1 MEKKTYTLS
10 IEQIENAYQFI
21 ISPESGDPITII
33 SPPLVAGEDED
44 NFDMVYG
51 VLESGVVYSLMK
63 DAFKG
68 IHELQEAGV
77 GE

>member
-10 IEQIENAYQFI
+10 IEQIDNAYQFI

-33 SPPLVAGEDED
+33 SPPIVTGDDEE

-51 VLESGVVYSLMK
+51 VLQSGVVYSLMK

-68 IHELQEAGV
+68 IYDINS
-77 GE
+77 